1 MALLGLSPYTWIMI
15 AFFILLVLVLVLG
28 DIGGID
34 FDHDIDT
41 DVDTGLSPMSLPI
54 VAVFG
59 ASFGGYGTLLETVG
73 FGPVLSPVLVPV
85 LAMVFALLT
94 AGGMYVVMLNVFVK
108 TQAETRVDLESLKG
122 FRGQVLVPGEDIPQ
136 LLLHQRTPPTGT
148 SWPRSVA
155 RAREMCARTVVA
167 AQPRTSAASPSESPS

>member
-108 TQAETRVDLESLKG
+108 TQAEARVDLESLKG
-122 FRGQVLVPGEDIPQ
+122 FRGQVLVPIRPGQPGQIVVVTEARGRT
-136 LLLHQRTPPTGT
+136 LLQAIADEAIGT
-148 SWPRSVA
+148 DEHVVVDSAVGNSVK
-155 RAREMCARTVVA
+155 VHKV
-167 AQPRTSAASPSESPS
+167 

>member
-15 AFFILLVLVLVLG
+15 AFFVLLVLVLVLG

-73 FGPVLSPVLVPV
+73 LGPVLVPV

-108 TQAETRVDLESLKG
+108 TQAETRVDLESLNG
-122 FRGQVLVPGEDIPQ
+122 FRGQVLVPIRPGQPGQIVVVTEARGRT
-136 LLLHQRTPPTGT
+136 LLQAIADEAIGT
-148 SWPRSVA
+148 DEHVVVDSAVGNSVK
-155 RAREMCARTVVA
+155 VHKV
-167 AQPRTSAASPSESPS
+167 

>member
-15 AFFILLVLVLVLG
+15 AFFIILVLVLVLG

-59 ASFGGYGTLLETVG
+59 ASFGGYGTLLETVD
-73 FGPVLSPVLVPV
+73 FGPIGPILVPV

-94 AGGMYVVMLNVFVK
+94 SGGMYVVMLNVFVK

-122 FRGQVLVPGEDIPQ
+122 FRGQVLVPIRPGQPGQIVVVTEARGRT
-136 LLLHQRTPPTGT
+136 LLQAIADEAIGT
-148 SWPRSVA
+148 DEHVVVDSAVGNSVK
-155 RAREMCARTVVA
+155 VHKV
-167 AQPRTSAASPSESPS
+167 